1 MGSKIGELQEKLN
14 KKQTIKLNIDKK
26 IEEIL
31 ENKEEKSVDKDD
43 EV

>member
-1 MGSKIGELQEKLN
+1 MGSKIAELQEKLN

-26 IEEIL
+26 IEEML
-31 ENKEEKSVDKDD
+31 ENKTETSVDKDD